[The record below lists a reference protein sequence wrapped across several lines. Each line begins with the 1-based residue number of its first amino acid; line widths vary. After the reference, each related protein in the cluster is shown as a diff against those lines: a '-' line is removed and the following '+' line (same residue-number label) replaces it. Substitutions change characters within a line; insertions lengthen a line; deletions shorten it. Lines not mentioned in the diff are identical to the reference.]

1 MTQAVPLAPPEA
13 PPSDAEALAAFARR
27 DRSYDGRFVVGV
39 RTTGIYC
46 RPSCPARRPKPENM
60 ALFPDSAAARAAGL
74 RACKRC
80 LPDDAMQDRD
90 AVRAVLEATSARGG
104 PVPMALL
111 AEQTGYSP
119 DHLGRIF
126 RRAVGLSPAGYG
138 RALRLERARDAL
150 GKEANVTDA
159 ILEAGYET
167 PSRFYDEARD
177 RLGMTPSAWQRG
189 GEGVTI
195 RWAAVPTT
203 LGEMLVAA
211 TDKGICR
218 LSFGEGVEAL
228 ANRFPNAELAEGGAD
243 FTDLL
248 TRVIAEV
255 EAPGSDPDIPL
266 DVKGTA
272 FQERIWAELRRIPA
286 GETRSYAQLAAA
298 AGRPKAV
305 RAAGSANGAN
315 NVAVLIP
322 CHRVV
327 RSDGSVGDY
336 AYGPGIKSALLDREK
351 RR

>member
-1 MTQAVPLAPPEA
+1 MTQALSLPLPE
-13 PPSDAEALAAFARR
+13 AEALAAFARR

-60 ALFPDSAAARAAGL
+60 ELYPDIPSAQAAGL

-80 LPDDAMQDRD
+80 LPDDAMLDRD
-90 AVRAVLEATSARGG
+90 AVRAALDAISGQGG
-104 PVPMALL
+104 PVPMSVL
-111 AEQTGYSP
+111 AERTGYSP

-138 RALRLERARDAL
+138 RALRLEHARDAL
-150 GKEANVTDA
+150 GQEASVTDA

-167 PSRFYDEARD
+167 PSRFYDEAKD
-177 RLGMTPSAWQRG
+177 RLGMTPSAWRRG

-203 LGEMLVAA
+203 LGDMLVAA
-211 TDKGICR
+211 TDKGVCR

-228 ANRFPNAELAEGGAD
+228 ARRFPHAELVEGGEH
-243 FTDLL
+243 FTELL
-248 TRVIAEV
+248 ARVITEV

-298 AGRPKAV
+298 VGHPKAV

-327 RSDGSVGDY
+327 RSEGSVGGY
-336 AYGPGIKSALLDREK
+336 AYGPAIKSALLEREK
-351 RR
+351 NR